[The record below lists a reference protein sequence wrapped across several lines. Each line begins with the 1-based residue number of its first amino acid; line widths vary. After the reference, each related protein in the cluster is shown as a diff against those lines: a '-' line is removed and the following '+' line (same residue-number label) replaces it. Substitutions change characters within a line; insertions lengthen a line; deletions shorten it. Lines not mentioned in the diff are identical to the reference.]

1 MAQTLLRQDTAP
13 AVAAPTV
20 SVLIPNYNHA
30 GFIGRALQALA
41 AQTRAADEIIVI
53 DDASTDNSIAVIEA
67 FGDTLPQLRL
77 LRNPRNMGV
86 NNTLNRGFN
95 EARSS
100 HVVSSSAD
108 DWLEPGFIEK
118 LSAAA
123 AAHPEGRV
131 CTSSFTQYF
140 EAEDRY
146 VQHRGDSDLGPWY
159 ANDRPQYFS
168 PQEFGR
174 LLDRGFVWL
183 PVNASLIERAALVAI
198 GGFDPRLRWHADW
211 FGIYTLAFRHGFTI
225 VPEPLSVFRVAA
237 ETYSGTGMRN
247 RHPQQ
252 QVCAAIW
259 AKLGEPDFADIRESL
274 LRHPSAMS
282 TFFNPLVQVLARR
295 PDQWPQLA
303 ILARWWLGEVA
314 HGRRPGILRRLTA
327 KFGNRPFSRKMQA

>member
-1 MAQTLLRQDTAP
+1 MAQTLRQDTTP
-13 AVAAPTV
+13 TVIAPTV

-30 GFIGRALQALA
+30 DFIGRALQALA
-41 AQTRAADEIIVI
+41 AQTHAADEIIVI
-53 DDASTDNSIAVIEA
+53 DDASTDDSITVIEG

-86 NNTLNRGFN
+86 NDTLNRGFH

-100 HVVSSSAD
+100 HIVSSSAD
-108 DWLEPGFIEK
+108 DWLEPGFIEQ

-123 AAHPEGRV
+123 TAHPEGRV

-159 ANDRPQYFS
+159 ANDRPQYFG
-168 PQEFGR
+168 PQQFGR

-183 PVNASLIERAALVAI
+183 PVNASLIERSALVAI

-211 FGIYTLAFRHGFTI
+211 FGIYTLAFRSGFTI

-237 ETYSGTGMRN
+237 ETYSGTGMRS
-247 RHPQQ
+247 RQQQQ
-252 QVCAAIW
+252 QVCTAIW
-259 AKLGEPDFADIRESL
+259 AKLGEPDFADIRAAL

-282 TFFNPLVQVLARR
+282 TFFNPLAQVLARR
-295 PDQWPQLA
+295 PDQWPELA
-303 ILARWWLGEVA
+303 MLARWWLSEVA

-327 KFGNRPFSRKMQA
+327 KFGNRPFSGRMRA